1 MLLCTKELFELPIY
15 RLEED
20 KYYDQFNKYKNN
32 QSSPASDKY
41 QLKSFGGAWKYNEII
56 GFLKFYI
63 SGNTQ
68 IRCVYTDTDA
78 QRKVKA
84 RKKYF
89 VEKSDSFCTLSINV
103 KACNEDIMD
112 VIEQAIEHCRI
123 NLPKSRFL
131 DRTLFDQTFRFIDW
145 NAVLA

>member
-1 MLLCTKELFELPIY
+1 MLLCTQELFELPIY
-15 RLEED
+15 RLKED
-20 KYYDQFNKYKNN
+20 KYYDEFNKGKND
-32 QSSPASDKY
+32 QLSDEY

-78 QRKVKA
+78 EQKVRT
-84 RKKYF
+84 RKKIF
-89 VEKSDSFCTLSINV
+89 VQKSHSFCTLSINV
-103 KACNEDIMD
+103 KASNEDIID

-123 NLPKSRFL
+123 NLPQNRFL
-131 DRTLFDQTFRFIDW
+131 DRTLFDKTFRYINW
-145 NAVLA
+145 QAVLA

>member
-15 RLEED
+15 RLKEG
-20 KYYDQFNKYKNN
+20 KYYDEFNKYKNE
-32 QSSPASDKY
+32 QSLPASDEY
-41 QLKSFGGAWKYNEII
+41 HLKSFGGAWKYNEII

-78 QRKVKA
+78 ERKVKT
-84 RKKYF
+84 RKKNF
-89 VEKSDSFCTLSINV
+89 VEKSHSFCTLSINV
-103 KACNEDIMD
+103 KASNEDIID

-123 NLPKSRFL
+123 NLPKNRFL
-131 DRTLFDQTFRFIDW
+131 DRTLFDQTFRYVDW
-145 NAVLA
+145 QAVMA